1 MRYAQ
6 TIPVFMTKDS
16 PQDDFSE
23 LIAYLD
29 EKFSLVA
36 TRAEVDEG
44 FATVSNRID
53 ELKSN
58 FDKLATAVDA
68 YAKRADTYF
77 QEMVMLTRK
86 VDRLEKWVLQL
97 AEKLRVRL
105 EP

>member
-1 MRYAQ
+1 MLKPHP
-6 TIPVFMTKDS
+6 TFMAKDS
-16 PQDDFSE
+16 PQNDFSE

-36 TRAEVDEG
+36 TRDEVDEG
-44 FATVSNRID
+44 FAAVSNRID
-53 ELKSN
+53 ELKGN
-58 FDKLATAVDA
+58 FAKLATAVDA

-86 VDRLEKWVLQL
+86 LDRLEKWVLQL
-97 AEKLRVRL
+97 AEKLHMRL